1 LSIVGVISLRDGG
14 EGGDDG
20 VEGGRWSWRR
30 GWRGEG
36 VDGER
41 RDEMMFAAVIDEVV
55 DAGWAGVE
63 GEDGR
68 KVVEGS

>member
-1 LSIVGVISLRDGG
+1 M
-14 EGGDDG
+14 
-20 VEGGRWSWRR
+20 
-30 GWRGEG
+30 
-36 VDGER
+36 DGER